1 MGRLLAAV
9 GGKGVSTGAMAR
21 LTAALESALEAGS
34 AASALAEAVEAALG
48 GPKQVVGAFV
58 LATAAAGR
66 AGEDVGRL
74 LAARWPAAELL
85 GTSFEGLALDGRVWQ
100 GEPAVGVLAWAA
112 GDGAPIPIVCEAGER
127 DPDVLAK
134 EIFSACDR
142 VSASAEDLVL
152 LFPDAL
158 GTPALRPLLD
168 RFSPAFGG
176 PWLAGAAATGIDG
189 GASCSWTI
197 PSHPGEAEILVGLLL
212 PGEASAGSAHFA
224 RSVPPPAPPP
234 VPGPR
239 RLNPRVQCAGATR
252 LASPWLEISAC
263 RSHWIDALEG
273 EPPLVWIRRQLGLG
287 DEAGVEPHLE
297 RLLVRLAGPHPFESD
312 PEAFDELYLTGVDP
326 RRGAVSV
333 MGSFARGDRL
343 ALALPD
349 AGWARESLRSAVDA
363 LPVTPLIL
371 QLGCPSR
378 GEALHGDRDV
388 ESAVVADQ
396 ALGRRI
402 LGVIAPFQLGSDPA
416 GVGRL
421 RVHSTVLVAIGP
433 APDESKNSQLDRSN

>member
-1 MGRLLAAV
+1 MTRLA
-9 GGKGVSTGAMAR
+9 
-21 LTAALESALEAGS
+21 AALESALEAAT
-34 AASALAEAVEAALG
+34 AAAALADAVEAALG
-48 GPKQVVGAFV
+48 GPAEVSGAFV

-66 AGEDVGRL
+66 TGEDVGRL

-85 GTSFEGLALDGRVWQ
+85 GTSFEGLVLDGRVWQ
-100 GEPAVGVLAWAA
+100 GEPAVAVLAWTA
-112 GDGAPIPIVCEAGER
+112 GEGAPIPIVCEAGER

-158 GTPALRPLLD
+158 GTSALRPLLD

-176 PWLAGAAATGIDG
+176 PWLAGAAATGVDG
-189 GASCSWTI
+189 SASRGWAI
-197 PSHPGEAEILVGLLL
+197 PSHPGELELLVGLLI
-212 PGEASAGSAHFA
+212 PGDPT
-224 RSVPPPAPPP
+224 RS
-234 VPGPR
+234 
-239 RLNPRVQCAGATR
+239 NPRVQCAGATR

-273 EPPLVWIRRQLGLG
+273 EPPIVWIRRQLGLS
-287 DEAGVEPHLE
+287 DEAAIEPHLD
-297 RLLVRLAGPHPFESD
+297 RLLVRLAGPLPPLGEADQPGSRAKAGRVAEAE
-312 PEAFDELYLTGVDP
+312 PEAFDELYLSGVDS

-349 AGWARESLRSAVDA
+349 AAWARETLRSAVDS
-363 LPVTPLIL
+363 LPLTPLVL

-378 GEALHGDRDV
+378 GESLHGDRDV

-396 ALGRRI
+396 ALGRRV

-421 RVHSTVLVAIGP
+421 RVHSTVLVAVGP
-433 APDESKNSQLDRSN
+433 VPGEPKNSQVSRSN